1 MLEGWVSVTSCQGG
15 HQHHVSRWCSDDNPF
30 STDLNC
36 QEDQYLYFINSSDI
50 FHASAAEKKEQRLF
64 SVVNE
69 FLDKPVREY
78 DGFAFLQYVFVHVRG
93 KMQLAMKNI
102 FI

>member
-1 MLEGWVSVTSCQGG
+1 MPVRQ
-15 HQHHVSRWCSDDNPF
+15 
-30 STDLNC
+30 
-36 QEDQYLYFINSSDI
+36 
-50 FHASAAEKKEQRLF
+50 KKEQRLF

-102 FI
+102 FV

>member
-1 MLEGWVSVTSCQGG
+1 M
-15 HQHHVSRWCSDDNPF
+15 SRWCSDDNPS
-30 STDLNC
+30 STDLNR
-36 QEDQYLYFINSSDI
+36 QEDQYLYFISSSDI
-50 FHASAAEKKEQRLF
+50 FHASTVEKRTTVVF